1 MNTEVM
7 QLDLFEGVVLT
18 TEQEQMIAE
27 FKQDTAKR
35 AKRRMLETEQTEG
48 MLIEAGFL
56 RNIDFKNTLEV
67 IEVTK
72 DVTLGSYYR
81 DNQFEAKDVTYT
93 TTKGDMVLLGKR
105 FNKEQNKVVDV
116 EYSYFNVEGDKIEC
130 SNITGNFRKVKP
142 TTLRDKLH
150 AKNRQAEANLERNSK
165 EKVAF
170 EAAKA
175 DLQAKCPDAQ
185 VVEITDYD
193 SFGRNYRETK
203 RLKVQFENGSYV
215 TFNVRLDGTYSM
227 AKRYDAEIVAMTSDE
242 TLEFFNN
249 QNK

>member
-1 MNTEVM
+1 MEK
-7 QLDLFEGVVLT
+7 QLDLFEGVILT

-35 AKRRMLETEQTEG
+35 AKRLMLETEQTEG
-48 MLIEAGFL
+48 MFIEAGFL
-56 RNIDFKNTLEV
+56 RDVDFKNTLKV
-67 IEVTK
+67 TEVTK
-72 DVTLGSYYR
+72 DITLGSVWR
-81 DNQFEAKDVTYT
+81 ENQFEAKDITYT
-93 TTKGDMVLLGKR
+93 TTKGGIVLLGKR
-105 FNKEQNKVVDV
+105 FNEELNKVVDV

-130 SNITGNFRKVKP
+130 SNITGNYRKVKP

-150 AKNRQAEANLERNSK
+150 EKNRQAESKLELNSK
-165 EKVAF
+165 EAAAF
-170 EAAKA
+170 ATAKA
-175 DLQAKCPDAQ
+175 DLIAKCPDAQ

-193 SFGRNYRETK
+193 SFGRSYKTTK

-227 AKRYDAEIVAMTSDE
+227 AKRYDAAIAVMNADE
-242 TLEFFNN
+242 TLEFFTN

>member
-1 MNTEVM
+1 
-7 QLDLFEGVVLT
+7 
-18 TEQEQMIAE
+18 MIAE

-56 RNIDFKNTLEV
+56 RDIDFKNTLEV
-67 IEVTK
+67 TEVTD

-81 DNQFEAKDVTYT
+81 NNQFEAKDVTYT
-93 TTKGDMVLLGKR
+93 TTKGGIVILGKQ

-130 SNITGNFRKVKP
+130 SNITGNYRKVKP
-142 TTLRDKLH
+142 TTLRDRLH
-150 AKNRQAEANLERNSK
+150 EKNRQAEANLERNSK
-165 EKVAF
+165 EKLAF
-170 EAAKA
+170 EAAKT
-175 DLQAKCPDAQ
+175 DLTAKCPDAQ

-193 SFGRNYRETK
+193 SFGRNFKTTK

-227 AKRYDAEIVAMTSDE
+227 AKRYDAAIAAMDADE

>member
-1 MNTEVM
+1 MEK
-7 QLDLFEGVVLT
+7 QLDLFEGVILT

-27 FKQDTAKR
+27 FKHDTAKR
-35 AKRRMLETEQTEG
+35 AKRRMLEIEQTEG

-56 RNIDFKNTLEV
+56 RDVDFKNTFKIV
-67 IEVTK
+67 KVTK
-72 DVTLGSYYR
+72 DVTLGSTWR

-105 FNKEQNKVVDV
+105 FSKEQNKVVDV

-150 AKNRQAEANLERNSK
+150 EQNLQAETNLKRNNK

-185 VVEITDYD
+185 VLKVTDYD
-193 SFGRNYRETK
+193 SFGRNCRETK
-203 RLKVQFENGSYV
+203 RLKVQFKNGSYV
-215 TFNVRLDGTYSM
+215 TFNVSLDGTYRM
-227 AKRYDAEIVAMTSDE
+227 AKRYDAAIAAMDADE
-242 TLEFFNN
+242 TLEFFTN

>member
-1 MNTEVM
+1 MEM

-18 TEQEQMIAE
+18 TEQEQMIAG

-35 AKRRMLETEQTEG
+35 AERRAVEIKQNEE

-56 RNIDFKNTLEV
+56 RDVDFKNTFE
-67 IEVTK
+67 IIKVTD
-72 DVTLGSYYR
+72 DVTLGSTWR

-93 TTKGDMVLLGKR
+93 TSKGNLSLLGKR
-105 FNKEQNKVVDV
+105 FNKNLNKVVDV
-116 EYSYFNVEGDKIEC
+116 EYNYFQVENGKIEC
-130 SNITGNFRKVKP
+130 SNITGNYRKVKP
-142 TTLRDKLH
+142 NTLLLKLH
-150 AKNRQAEANLERNSK
+150 EQNRQAETNLELNNK
-165 EKVAF
+165 EAVAF
-170 EAAKA
+170 STAKA
-175 DLQAKCPDAQ
+175 DLTVKCPDAQ
-185 VVEITDYD
+185 VLEVTDYD
-193 SFGRNYRETK
+193 SFGRNYKTTK

-227 AKRYDAEIVAMTSDE
+227 AKRYDAEIVAMGTDE

>member
-1 MNTEVM
+1 MNKEVM
-7 QLDLFEGVVLT
+7 QLDLFEGIVLT

-35 AKRRMLETEQTEG
+35 AKRRMLEIEQTEG

-56 RNIDFKNTLEV
+56 RDVDFKNTFKIV
-67 IEVTK
+67 KVTK
-72 DVTLGSYYR
+72 DVTLGSTWR
-81 DNQFEAKDVTYT
+81 DNQFEAKDVTYIT
-93 TTKGDMVLLGKR
+93 SKGDMVLLGKR

-150 AKNRQAEANLERNSK
+150 EQNRQAETNLETYNQ
-165 EKVAF
+165 KVVAL
-170 EAAKA
+170 ATAKA
-175 DLQAKCPDAQ
+175 DLQTKCPDAQ

-193 SFGRNYRETK
+193 SNFRTTK

-215 TFNVRLDGTYSM
+215 TFIVRLDGTYSM
-227 AKRYDAEIVAMTSDE
+227 AKRYDAAIAAMDADE

>member
-1 MNTEVM
+1 MNKEVI

-35 AKRRMLETEQTEG
+35 AKRRMLEIEQTEG

-56 RNIDFKNTLEV
+56 RDVDFKNTFKIV
-67 IEVTK
+67 KVTK
-72 DVTLGSYYR
+72 DVTLGNTWR

-93 TTKGDMVLLGKR
+93 TSKGNLSLLGKR
-105 FNKEQNKVVDV
+105 FNKDLNKVVDV
-116 EYSYFNVEGDKIEC
+116 EYNYFQVENGKIEC
-130 SNITGNFRKVKP
+130 SNITGNYRKVKP

-150 AKNRQAEANLERNSK
+150 EQNLQAETNLERNNK

-175 DLQAKCPDAQ
+175 DLTAKCPNANVIE
-185 VVEITDYD
+185 VVDYD
-193 SFGRNYRETK
+193 SFGRNFRTTK

-215 TFNVRLDGTYSM
+215 TFNVSLDGTYRI
-227 AKRYDAEIVAMTSDE
+227 AKRYDAAIAAMDADE
-242 TLEFFNN
+242 TLEFFTN

>member
-35 AKRRMLETEQTEG
+35 AKRRMLETEQIEG

-56 RNIDFKNTLEV
+56 RDIDFKNTFEIV
-67 IEVTK
+67 KVTK
-72 DVTLGSYYR
+72 DVTLGSTWR

-93 TTKGDMVLLGKR
+93 TSKGNLTLLGKR
-105 FNKEQNKVVDV
+105 FNKDLNKVVDV
-116 EYSYFNVEGDKIEC
+116 EYNYFQVENGKIEC
-130 SNITGNFRKVKP
+130 SQITGNYRKVKP

-150 AKNRQAEANLERNSK
+150 EQNRQAEANLERNNK

-170 EAAKA
+170 ATAKA
-175 DLQAKCPDAQ
+175 ELQAKCPNANVTE
-185 VVEITDYD
+185 VVDYD
-193 SFGRNYRETK
+193 SFGRSYRTTK

-215 TFNVRLDGTYSM
+215 TFNVSLDGTYRM
-227 AKRYDAEIVAMTSDE
+227 AKRYDAEIVVMDADE
-242 TLEFFNN
+242 TLEFFTN

>member
-35 AKRRMLETEQTEG
+35 AKRRMLEAEQIEG

-56 RNIDFKNTLEV
+56 RDVDFKNTVEV
-67 IEVTK
+67 VEVTK
-72 DVTLGSYYR
+72 DVTLGSVWR
-81 DNQFEAKDVTYT
+81 ENQFEAKDVTYT
-93 TTKGDMVLLGKR
+93 STKGELVLLGKLYS
-105 FNKEQNKVVDV
+105 KEQNKVVDH
-116 EYSYFNVEGDKIEC
+116 EYRYFQVEGDKIEC
-130 SNITGNFRKVKP
+130 SSITGNYRKVKP

-150 AKNRQAEANLERNSK
+150 EQNRQAETNLELNNK

-170 EAAKA
+170 ATAKA

-185 VVEITDYD
+185 VVEFVDYD
-193 SFGRNYRETK
+193 SYGRSYRTVK

-227 AKRYDAEIVAMTSDE
+227 SKRYDAAIAAMDANE

>member
-1 MNTEVM
+1 MS

-35 AKRRMLETEQTEG
+35 AKRLMLETEQTEG
-48 MLIEAGFL
+48 MFIEAGFL
-56 RNIDFKNTLEV
+56 RNVDFKNTFEV

-72 DVTLGSYYR
+72 DVTLGSVWR
-81 DNQFEAKDVTYT
+81 ENQFEAKDVTYT
-93 TTKGDMVLLGKR
+93 TTNGGITILGKN
-105 FNKEQNKVVDV
+105 FSKEQNKVVDTQ
-116 EYSYFNVEGDKIEC
+116 YKYFNVEGDKIEC
-130 SNITGNFRKVKP
+130 SNITGNYRKVKP
-142 TTLRDKLH
+142 NTLLLKLH
-150 AKNRQAEANLERNSK
+150 EKNRQAEANLERNNK
-165 EKVAF
+165 ETLAF
-170 EAAKA
+170 AAAKA

-185 VVEITDYD
+185 VLKVTDYD
-193 SFGRNYRETK
+193 GYGRNYRTIK

-227 AKRYDAEIVAMTSDE
+227 AKRYDAEMVAMNADE
-242 TLEFFNN
+242 TLEFFTN

>member
-35 AKRRMLETEQTEG
+35 AERRAVEIKQNEE

-56 RNIDFKNTLEV
+56 RNVDFKNTFEIV
-67 IEVTK
+67 EVTK
-72 DVTLGSYYR
+72 DVTLGSTWR

-93 TTKGDMVLLGKR
+93 TSKGNLSLLGKR
-105 FNKEQNKVVDV
+105 FNKDLNKVVDV
-116 EYSYFNVEGDKIEC
+116 EYNYFQVENGKIEC
-130 SNITGNFRKVKP
+130 SNITGNYRKVKP

-150 AKNRQAEANLERNSK
+150 EQNRQAETNLETYNQK
-165 EKVAF
+165 VVAF
-170 EAAKA
+170 ETAKA
-175 DLQAKCPDAQ
+175 DLVAKCPNAQ

-193 SFGRNYRETK
+193 SFGRNYRTTK

-227 AKRYDAEIVAMTSDE
+227 AKRYDAEIVAMTADE
-242 TLEFFNN
+242 TLEFFAN

>member
-1 MNTEVM
+1 MNKEVI

-35 AKRRMLETEQTEG
+35 AKRRMLEIEQTEG

-56 RNIDFKNTLEV
+56 RDVDFKNTFKIV
-67 IEVTK
+67 KVTK
-72 DVTLGSYYR
+72 DVTLGSTWR

-93 TTKGDMVLLGKR
+93 TSKGNLSLLGKR
-105 FNKEQNKVVDV
+105 FNKDLNKVVDV
-116 EYSYFNVEGDKIEC
+116 EYNYFQVENGKIEC
-130 SNITGNFRKVKP
+130 SNITGNYRKVKP

-150 AKNRQAEANLERNSK
+150 EQNLQAETNLERNNK

-175 DLQAKCPDAQ
+175 DLTAKCPNANVIE
-185 VVEITDYD
+185 VVDYD
-193 SFGRNYRETK
+193 SFGRNFRTTK

-215 TFNVRLDGTYSM
+215 TFNVSLDGTYRM
-227 AKRYDAEIVAMTSDE
+227 AKRYDAAIAAMDADE
-242 TLEFFNN
+242 TLEFFTN